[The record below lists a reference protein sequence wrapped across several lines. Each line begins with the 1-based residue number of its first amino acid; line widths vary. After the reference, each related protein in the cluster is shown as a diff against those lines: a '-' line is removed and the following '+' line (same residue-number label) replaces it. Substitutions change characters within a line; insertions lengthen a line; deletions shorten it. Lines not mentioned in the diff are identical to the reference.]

1 MYNMVV
7 KIIAVVVGI
16 IILSIGSFLLFQ
28 NNSSDFSRSS
38 RNNNS
43 QITEKTPDRKDIE
56 ILATNLDVPW
66 SLDFLPDRRG
76 IFTQRPG
83 SIKMLDKNG
92 EVTDFNFEISEV
104 KHIGEGGLLAIVV
117 DPAFETNKFVYV
129 YYTYSSNGSNT
140 LNRVVRYR
148 FNDDNLIDKTVLV
161 DKLPGAP
168 NHTGGRLKFGPDGF
182 LYITTGDAQNPSQS
196 QDKNSMAGKILRV
209 DQAGKV
215 SVYSYGHRKP
225 QGLDWDSKGQLYET
239 EHGPS
244 AHDEVNLIRQGGNF
258 GWPTIQGT

>member
-1 MYNMVV
+1 MVV

-104 KHIGEGGLLAIVV
+104 KHIGEGGLLGIVV

-129 YYTYSSNGSNT
+129 YYTYSSN
-140 LNRVVRYR
+140 
-148 FNDDNLIDKTVLV
+148 
-161 DKLPGAP
+161 
-168 NHTGGRLKFGPDGF
+168 
-182 LYITTGDAQNPSQS
+182 
-196 QDKNSMAGKILRV
+196 
-209 DQAGKV
+209 
-215 SVYSYGHRKP
+215 
-225 QGLDWDSKGQLYET
+225 
-239 EHGPS
+239 
-244 AHDEVNLIRQGGNF
+244 
-258 GWPTIQGT
+258 